1 MNKTEG
7 KPVVRDPFGRFVKG
21 SRGGRK
27 GQKPEKAKA
36 DFKAMI
42 REELAALGART
53 LHEWAQENPTEF
65 YKIAA
70 RLIPQ
75 SREISGPD
83 GNPIEHREIR
93 EYSSEEL
100 YRILE
105 AGGEADPSLGA

>member
-1 MNKTEG
+1 MNDERPT
-7 KPVVRDPFGRFVKG
+7 RDPFGRFLPGNKASEGVQR
-21 SRGGRK
+21 RGIR
-27 GQKPEKAKA
+27 PETA

-42 REELAALGART
+42 RQELAKLGAST

-83 GNPIEHREIR
+83 GKPIEHREVR
-93 EYSSEEL
+93 EYTTEEL
-100 YRILE
+100 YQILE
-105 AGGEADPSLGA
+105 EDGPD